1 VNQSRSHP
9 PSDPPSDPLSSGRA
23 ALKGLVRHL
32 QEAASRPGPQDLRA
46 SDADRDLVITL
57 LSEAAGD
64 GRLTLA
70 EHGER
75 SEKALEARTLGEL
88 AKLTGDLAP
97 PSGQPIRL
105 YPARSVSAL
114 FARER
119 REGRWVVPGEFP
131 VTTFFGDVVLDFR
144 EAILQSK
151 RVTIYASAVAGQ
163 IKLIVPAGIA
173 VEVGGRLVLGA
184 RSVRGRRSGPPEE
197 PRAVI
202 AVQTKTFAG
211 SVKVTTVRPPRR
223 QRGRSVR
230 HD

>member
-1 VNQSRSHP
+1 MTS
-9 PSDPPSDPLSSGRA
+9 PSDPLSSGRA
-23 ALKGLVRHL
+23 ALRGLVKYL
-32 QEAASRPGPQDLRA
+32 QDATSRPGPQDLRA

-75 SEKALEARTLGEL
+75 SEKALEAKTLGEL

-105 YPARSVSAL
+105 YPSRSVTAL
-114 FARER
+114 LARER

-151 RVTIYASAVAGQ
+151 RVIIYASAVAGQ
-163 IKLIVPAGIA
+163 IKLIVPPGVA
-173 VEVGGRLVLGA
+173 VEIGGRLVLGA
-184 RSVRGRRSGPPEE
+184 RSVRSRRSGPPEE

-202 AVQTKTFAG
+202 EVRTKTFAG
-211 SVKVTTVRPPRR
+211 SVRVITVRPPRR
-223 QRGRSVR
+223 RRRGGVQ
-230 HD
+230 